1 MELPNNHLVSIV
13 IPAYNVEKY
22 ILQTLESV
30 LNQTYRNFEIILVN
44 DGSTDNTEEV
54 ARKVLKSG
62 DIPYRIVS
70 QPNRGVSVARNV
82 GIALAQ
88 GKYLKLLDGDDLLEK
103 RAIELL
109 ITACEEE
116 NALITFGK
124 QDVITTFGRKLYRY
138 DDMYEV
144 DWKVADYRRAVT
156 EFLLG
161 KIHIGCNSA
170 LLQTNFLRE
179 NNVYFKPGARFGED
193 NEFIAKALYFAKKV
207 FFVDSVICNAVS
219 RGDSVT
225 KTSTLAIFHNVA
237 SVKRLQAFFK
247 SRGEEEIARVIEN
260 EVLPFMY
267 VWSLGGLAYN
277 GYPYKKWRE
286 LLSRQEIKSKFDMF
300 LKDFKP
306 KTKFQRRIDLVRRF
320 CKISPFISYF
330 LLRAVGL
337 VDRIIR

>member
-1 MELPNNHLVSIV
+1 MVNNHLVSVV

-22 ILQTLESV
+22 IVGTLESV
-30 LNQTYRNFEIILVN
+30 LNQTYRNLEIILVN

-70 QPNRGVSVARNV
+70 QSNKGVSVARNV
-82 GIALAQ
+82 GIGLAQ

-109 ITACEEE
+109 VTACEEE
-116 NALITFGK
+116 KILISFGK
-124 QDVITTFGRKLYRY
+124 QDVISTSGRKVYRY

-144 DWKVADYRRAVT
+144 DWKVADYSRAIT

-170 LLQTNFLRE
+170 LLETKFLRE
-179 NNVYFKPGARFGED
+179 NNIYFKPGARFGED
-193 NEFIAKALYFAKKV
+193 NEFIAKALYFAKRV
-207 FFVDSVICNAVS
+207 LFVDNVICNAVL
-219 RGDSVT
+219 RRDSAT

-237 SVKRLQAFFK
+237 SVKRLQAFFE

-260 EVLPFMY
+260 EVLSFMY
-267 VWSLGGLAYN
+267 VWSLGSLAYN
-277 GYPYKKWRE
+277 GYPYKKWQE
-286 LLSRQEIKSKFDMF
+286 LLSKREIKSKFDMF
-300 LKDFKP
+300 LKEFKP
-306 KTKFQRRIDLVRRF
+306 KTKFQKRIDLVRRF
-320 CKISPFISYF
+320 CKISPFLSYF
-330 LLRAVGL
+330 LLRIVGF
-337 VDRIIR
+337 VDRFIR